1 MIIKLK
7 DAEKLLGNKF
17 LQSLFEKWYEE
28 QKKTTLIVFI
38 MGQSGAGKSTIML
51 KLMYLFEKYAC
62 AKEGKEFNFD
72 INQQIIYTPLE
83 YGKKVE
89 NWIKSNYYTL
99 GIDEARFLV
108 SARTW
113 QNFLNRIIT
122 EVNATIRQIK
132 YENSNNCGIIFINSQ
147 DIKDVDKALRKTVK
161 YLIYVYID
169 SEGYR
174 RIKIY
179 ETFYNLTDDKL
190 YIKKLTINTCD
201 LIIQAKT
208 KVLLFEDNELLKKYH
223 KNIVEAKSQILRK
236 KFEKLEHALK
246 QELGETF
253 DKNILKNDEVFNMIK
268 NMASFSEKRGVYFTK
283 EKQEIIMRMFNLT
296 KKEFKE
302 IFYKAFLDEL
312 KERNLI

>member
-1 MIIKLK
+1 MIVN
-7 DAEKLLGNKF
+7 AEKLLGSKF
-17 LQSLFEKWYEE
+17 LENLFEKWYEE
-28 QKKTTLIVFI
+28 QKKTTLIIFI
-38 MGQSGAGKSTIML
+38 MGQSGVGKSTIML
-51 KLMYLFEKYAC
+51 KLMYLFEKFSQK
-62 AKEGKEFNFD
+62 KEDRKEFNFD
-72 INQQIIYTPLE
+72 INQQIIYTPVE
-83 YGKKVE
+83 YGKKIE
-89 NWIKSNYYTL
+89 NWIKSNYYTI

-132 YENSNNCGIIFINSQ
+132 YENCNNCGIIFINSQ

-161 YLIYVYID
+161 YLIYTYID

-190 YIKKLTINTCD
+190 YIKKLTISTCD

-253 DKNILKNDEVFNMIK
+253 NKNILRNDEVFNMIK
-268 NMASFSEKRGVYFTK
+268 NMASFSEKRGVYFTR

-312 KERNLI
+312 KQRNLI